1 MRRLKCSLGI
11 LAAILAVLALD
22 MAVIRSLTRTQRFP
36 TVRDQWLY
44 MVPVDGTHYLSFV
57 GFALGVLPMTTV
69 LVPVT
74 LSHAWTIRRGGA
86 VSTFWFG
93 FVAFGWLSVFLFMAI
108 SALSP
113 PAMYGY
119 CEWSGKLISPV
130 LMVILGNSPSERL
143 LMALDVSLV
152 AVDYVL
158 PELAMALLGGW
169 LMRPVGHP
177 RPGRA
182 TAARRCSFLTSPIA

>member
-1 MRRLKCSLGI
+1 MRRLQCSLGL

-22 MAVIRSLTRTQRFP
+22 LAVIRSLTRTNAP
-36 TVRDQWLY
+36 GSNQWLY

-119 CEWSGKLISPV
+119 CEWTGKLISPV
-130 LMVILGNSPSERL
+130 AMVIIGNSPPERL
-143 LMALDVSLV
+143 VMALDVSLV

-169 LMRPVGHP
+169 LIRRSGIRVQVERRPP
-177 RPGRA
+177 D
-182 TAARRCSFLTSPIA
+182 AAFS